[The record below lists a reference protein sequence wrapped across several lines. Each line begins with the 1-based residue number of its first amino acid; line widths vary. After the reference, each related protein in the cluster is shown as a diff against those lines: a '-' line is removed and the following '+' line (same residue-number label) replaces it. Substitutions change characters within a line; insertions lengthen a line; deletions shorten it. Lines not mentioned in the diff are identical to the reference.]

1 MDIANGNIKYLNENQ
16 NYGISNN
23 NNTPQY
29 IDLSWEK

>member
-23 NNTPQY
+23 RNIPQY
-29 IDLSWEK
+29 IDLSYER

>member
-1 MDIANGNIKYLNENQ
+1 MDIANGNIAYLNANQ

-23 NNTPQY
+23 SNTPQY